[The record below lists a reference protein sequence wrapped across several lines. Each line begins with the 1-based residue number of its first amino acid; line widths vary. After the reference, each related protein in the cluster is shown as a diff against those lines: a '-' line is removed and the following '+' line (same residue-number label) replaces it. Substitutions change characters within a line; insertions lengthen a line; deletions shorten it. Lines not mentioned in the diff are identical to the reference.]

1 VAPAFSIVSNASAVD
16 DELEL
21 ALDDASQVTA
31 HNVTVRAVDYR
42 DGRALEVRGRR
53 LG

>member
-1 VAPAFSIVSNASAVD
+1 MHRRRQFAKLGILAAPAFSIVSNASAAG

-31 HNVTVRAVDYR
+31 ATTSW
-42 DGRALEVRGRR
+42 
-53 LG
+53 